1 MTVESGGSWPVSLA
15 EYIRHN
21 DQIIIEQADKM
32 LSTFEEEL
40 IPCESFD
47 EFCDV
52 AGKAFLV
59 LFIQTVTFQ
68 CMPLQGNVL

>member
-1 MTVESGGSWPVSLA
+1 MESGGSWPVSLA

-40 IPCESFD
+40 IPSESFD

-52 AGKAFLV
+52 AGIAFLV
-59 LFIQTVTFQ
+59 LFIQTVTTFQ
-68 CMPLQGNVL
+68 LMPLQGNVL